1 MILKRVI
8 TSAILFSLLILT
20 LRYELILIITTMML
34 GVLSILEFFALSKR
48 VFTNKFYLF
57 FSNLFFSF
65 YIFSFF
71 SIFVFISGYF
81 QFKILLFLLLLG
93 CIGSDLG
100 GYIFG
105 KIFKG
110 PKLTKISP
118 NKTYAGAIGS
128 IVFTSLI
135 FLSFSFYFSIHP
147 YTKIFILAVV
157 TSIFCQLGDL
167 FVSFLKRK
175 ANVKDTGNILPGHGG
190 ILDRLD
196 GIFVG
201 VPLGFLI
208 FILFY

>member
-1 MILKRVI
+1 MI
-8 TSAILFSLLILT
+8 
-20 LRYELILIITTMML
+20 L
-34 GVLSILEFFALSKR
+34 GVLSILELFALSKR

-147 YTKIFILAVV
+147 YTKIFMLAVI

-167 FVSFLKRK
+167 FISFLKRK

-201 VPLGFLI
+201 VPFGFLI

>member
-8 TSAILFSLLILT
+8 TSVILFSLLILT
-20 LRYELILIITTMML
+20 LRYESILIITTMIL
-34 GVLSILEFFALSKR
+34 GVLSILELFALSKR

-65 YIFSFF
+65 YIFFFF

-167 FVSFLKRK
+167 FISLLKRK

>member
-8 TSAILFSLLILT
+8 TSVILFSLLILT
-20 LRYELILIITTMML
+20 LRYESILIITTMIL
-34 GVLSILEFFALSKR
+34 GVLSILELFALSRR

-65 YIFSFF
+65 YIFFFF

>member
-8 TSAILFSLLILT
+8 TSVILFSLLILT

-34 GVLSILEFFALSKR
+34 GVLSILELFALSKR

-147 YTKIFILAVV
+147 YTKIFMLAVI

-167 FVSFLKRK
+167 FISFLKRK

-201 VPLGFLI
+201 VPFGFLI

>member
-8 TSAILFSLLILT
+8 TSVILFSLLILT
-20 LRYELILIITTMML
+20 LRYELILIITTMIL
-34 GVLSILEFFALSKR
+34 GVLSILELFALSKK

-105 KIFKG
+105 RIFKG

-135 FLSFSFYFSIHP
+135 FLSFSFYFSIHL
-147 YTKIFILAVV
+147 YTKIFMLAVI

-167 FVSFLKRK
+167 FISFLKRK

-196 GIFVG
+196 GILVG
-201 VPLGFLI
+201 VPFGFLI

>member
-8 TSAILFSLLILT
+8 TSVILFSLLILT
-20 LRYELILIITTMML
+20 LRYELILILTTMIL
-34 GVLSILEFFALSKR
+34 GVLSILELFALSKR

-65 YIFSFF
+65 YIFFFF

-147 YTKIFILAVV
+147 YTKIFMLAVI

-167 FVSFLKRK
+167 FISFLKRK

-201 VPLGFLI
+201 VPFGFLI

>member
-8 TSAILFSLLILT
+8 TSVILFSLLILT

-34 GVLSILEFFALSKR
+34 GVLSILELFALSKR

-147 YTKIFILAVV
+147 YTKIFMLAVR
-157 TSIFCQLGDL
+157 TSIFCSLGDL
-167 FVSFLKRK
+167 FISFLRRK

-201 VPLGFLI
+201 VPFGFLI

>member
-8 TSAILFSLLILT
+8 TSVILFSLLILT

-34 GVLSILEFFALSKR
+34 GVLSILELFALSKR

-201 VPLGFLI
+201 VPFGFLI

>member
-8 TSAILFSLLILT
+8 TSVILFSLLILT
-20 LRYELILIITTMML
+20 LRYELILIVTTMIL
-34 GVLSILEFFALSKR
+34 GVLSILELFALSKR

-147 YTKIFILAVV
+147 YTKIFILAVI

-167 FVSFLKRK
+167 FISFLKRK

-201 VPLGFLI
+201 VPFGFLI

>member
-135 FLSFSFYFSIHP
+135 FLSFSFYFTIHSH
-147 YTKIFILAVV
+147 TKIFVLAVV

-167 FVSFLKRK
+167 FISLLKRK

-196 GIFVG
+196 GIFIG
-201 VPLGFLI
+201 VPFGFLI

>member
-8 TSAILFSLLILT
+8 TSVILFSLLILT
-20 LRYELILIITTMML
+20 LRYELILILTTMIL
-34 GVLSILEFFALSKR
+34 GVLSILELFALSKR

-65 YIFSFF
+65 YVFSFF

-208 FILFY
+208 FILF

>member
-8 TSAILFSLLILT
+8 TSVILFSLLILT
-20 LRYELILIITTMML
+20 LRYELILILTTMIL
-34 GVLSILEFFALSKR
+34 GVLSILELFALSKR

-65 YIFSFF
+65 YVFSFF

-147 YTKIFILAVV
+147 YTKIFMLAVI

-167 FVSFLKRK
+167 FISFLKRK

-201 VPLGFLI
+201 VPFGFLI

>member
-8 TSAILFSLLILT
+8 TSVILFSLLILT

-34 GVLSILEFFALSKR
+34 GVLSILELFALSKR

-208 FILFY
+208 FILF

>member
-147 YTKIFILAVV
+147 YTKIFMLAVI

-167 FVSFLKRK
+167 FISFLKRK

-201 VPLGFLI
+201 VPFGFLI

>member
-8 TSAILFSLLILT
+8 TSVILFSLLILT
-20 LRYELILIITTMML
+20 LRYELILILTTMIL
-34 GVLSILEFFALSKR
+34 GVLSILELFALSKR

-65 YIFSFF
+65 YVFSFF
-71 SIFVFISGYF
+71 SIFVFFSGYF
-81 QFKILLFLLLLG
+81 QLKILLFLLLLG

-135 FLSFSFYFSIHP
+135 FLSFSFYFSIHL
-147 YTKIFILAVV
+147 YTKIFMLAVI

-167 FVSFLKRK
+167 FISFLKRK

-196 GIFVG
+196 GILVG
-201 VPLGFLI
+201 VPFGFLI

>member
-8 TSAILFSLLILT
+8 TSVILFSLLILT
-20 LRYELILIITTMML
+20 LRYELILILTTMIL
-34 GVLSILEFFALSKR
+34 GVLSILELFALSKR

-65 YIFSFF
+65 YVFSFF

-128 IVFTSLI
+128 IL
-135 FLSFSFYFSIHP
+135 
-147 YTKIFILAVV
+147 FI
-157 TSIFCQLGDL
+157 
-167 FVSFLKRK
+167 SFLKRK

-201 VPLGFLI
+201 VPFGFLI

>member
-8 TSAILFSLLILT
+8 TSVILFSLLILT
-20 LRYELILIITTMML
+20 LRYELILILTTMIL
-34 GVLSILEFFALSKR
+34 GVLSILELFALSKR

-147 YTKIFILAVV
+147 YTKIFILAVI

-167 FVSFLKRK
+167 FISFLKRK

>member
-8 TSAILFSLLILT
+8 TSVILFSLLILT

-34 GVLSILEFFALSKR
+34 GVLSILELFALSKR

-147 YTKIFILAVV
+147 YTNIFILALV

-201 VPLGFLI
+201 VPFGFLI

>member
-8 TSAILFSLLILT
+8 TSVILFSLLILT

-34 GVLSILEFFALSKR
+34 GVLSILELFALSKR

-65 YIFSFF
+65 YIFFFF

-118 NKTYAGAIGS
+118 NKTYAGTIGS

-135 FLSFSFYFSIHP
+135 FLSFSFYFTIPLH
-147 YTKIFILAVV
+147 TKIFVLAVV

-167 FVSFLKRK
+167 FISLLKRK

>member
-8 TSAILFSLLILT
+8 TSVILFSLLILT

-34 GVLSILEFFALSKR
+34 GVLSILELFALSKR

-135 FLSFSFYFSIHP
+135 FLSFSFYFTIHP
-147 YTKIFILAVV
+147 YTKTFILAVV

-167 FVSFLKRK
+167 FISLLKRK

-196 GIFVG
+196 GIFIG
-201 VPLGFLI
+201 VPFGFLI

>member
-8 TSAILFSLLILT
+8 TSVILFSLLILT

>member
-8 TSAILFSLLILT
+8 TSVILFSLLILT
-20 LRYELILIITTMML
+20 LRYESILIITTMIL
-34 GVLSILEFFALSKR
+34 GVLSILEFFALSR
-48 VFTNKFYLF
+48 RAFTNKFYLF

-135 FLSFSFYFSIHP
+135 FLSFSFYFTIHP
-147 YTKIFILAVV
+147 YTKILILAVV

-167 FVSFLKRK
+167 FISLLKRK

-196 GIFVG
+196 GIFIG
-201 VPLGFLI
+201 VPFGFLI

>member
-8 TSAILFSLLILT
+8 TSVILFSLLILT
-20 LRYELILIITTMML
+20 LRYELILILTTMIL
-34 GVLSILEFFALSKR
+34 GVLSILELFALSKR

-105 KIFKG
+105 KIFRQV
-110 PKLTKISP
+110 S
-118 NKTYAGAIGS
+118 IG
-128 IVFTSLI
+128 L
-135 FLSFSFYFSIHP
+135 L
-147 YTKIFILAVV
+147 
-157 TSIFCQLGDL
+157 LG
-167 FVSFLKRK
+167 
-175 ANVKDTGNILPGHGG
+175 I
-190 ILDRLD
+190 
-196 GIFVG
+196 
-201 VPLGFLI
+201 
-208 FILFY
+208 

>member
-20 LRYELILIITTMML
+20 LRYELILILTTMIL
-34 GVLSILEFFALSKR
+34 GVLSILELFALSKR

-65 YIFSFF
+65 YVFSFF

-157 TSIFCQLGDL
+157 TSLFCQLGDL

-201 VPLGFLI
+201 VPFGFLI

>member
-8 TSAILFSLLILT
+8 TSVILFSLLILT
-20 LRYELILIITTMML
+20 LRYESILIITTMIL
-34 GVLSILEFFALSKR
+34 GVLSILELFALSKR

-65 YIFSFF
+65 YIFFFF

>member
-8 TSAILFSLLILT
+8 TSVILFSLLILT
-20 LRYELILIITTMML
+20 LRYESILIITTMIL
-34 GVLSILEFFALSKR
+34 GVLSILELFALSKR

-135 FLSFSFYFSIHP
+135 FLSFSFYFTIHP
-147 YTKIFILAVV
+147 YTKIFILAVA

-167 FVSFLKRK
+167 FISLLKRK

-196 GIFVG
+196 GIFIG
-201 VPLGFLI
+201 VPFGFLI